1 MFFFRSVYSKCNSL
15 KCTNIHLSVQISIS
29 LLFSN
34 PYLCLKESNSGI
46 FYMKTHII
54 RRALLALGICSA
66 LNMQAQAPHPERIY
80 LSGTGTDYTRTWEFY
95 CSKGQNSGKWKSIE
109 VPSCWELQGFGEYT
123 YGRYYTIKGA
133 KPSDETG
140 IYRYRFLTPD
150 CGKNDRIKLFFD
162 GVMTDA
168 EVRVNGNPAGQ
179 IHQGA
184 FYRFSYDITSLLKAE
199 GENLLEVKVAKQ
211 SANKSVNAAERR
223 ADWWLYG
230 GIYRPV
236 WLEVVPAV
244 SMEHFI
250 LDARADGSL
259 RASVRTTGNAEGH
272 VLAVSIRGLKDG
284 KPLRTLQG
292 KEQVSCPL
300 ATSGRETEFTC
311 KWLDVKVWN
320 TEAPELYVARLEL
333 KDRSGNV
340 IQVREERIGFRT
352 IEFFPQDGIY
362 LNGTRLIVKGINR
375 HSFSVDG
382 GRTTSAAMSRQDAL
396 LIKEMNMN
404 AVRSHYPPDEHF
416 LDMCD
421 SLGLVYIDELSGWH
435 GRYDTE
441 TGARLI
447 REMVERDVN
456 HPSVILWSN
465 GNEGGWNTD
474 NDSLFC
480 KYDKFQRR
488 HVIHPWADFD
498 GLDTHHYP
506 AYLTG
511 VARFTNGYKV
521 FMPTEFMHAM
531 YDQGG
536 GAGLRDF
543 WDRWMTNPMFAGG
556 FIWVFCDE
564 APKRSDRGG
573 VLDSDGSNA
582 PDGVVGPRREKEGS
596 FYAIRS
602 QWSPVQIKP
611 LLITEHFDGSFF
623 ISNEYIYTN
632 LKDCRMT
639 YEVLSCDIPMQGAV
653 SRILARGEVTLP
665 ALSPGETGKARFSL
679 PASFAE
685 GDVLKLEAF
694 DRDGHCICDWSF
706 PIRLV
711 NPYFQRHLAQ
721 VSTGLSGNVVSARNN
736 GKEIVLKSEKVSV
749 TFDAA
754 TGMILRVL
762 SGNTEI
768 PLTNGPVA
776 VGMKMVYQPASSYV
790 RQDSEEAVFC
800 ARYKGGADS
809 IVWRLTSQGLLYMD
823 AVLLNRASGGGG
835 FDDAFMDT
843 EVYNL
848 GLTFSYPERICKGM
862 KWLGRGPYRVWKNRI
877 PGTNYGIWHKD
888 YNNTVTSESYDN
900 LVYPEFKGYHAN
912 MYWATFESDTAPF
925 TVYSR
930 TDGIFYRVFTP
941 EEPKGSAKRT
951 MPEFPEGDIS
961 FLLDI
966 PAICSFKP
974 IEQQGPN
981 SQPGNIRIKKGD
993 EGLRLNLMFDFRKE
1007 N

>member
-1 MFFFRSVYSKCNSL
+1 
-15 KCTNIHLSVQISIS
+15 
-29 LLFSN
+29 
-34 PYLCLKESNSGI
+34 
-46 FYMKTHII
+46 MKTHII

-168 EVRVNGNPAGQ
+168 EVRVNGKPAGQ

-236 WLEVVPAV
+236 WLEVVPDV

-259 RASVRTTGNAEGH
+259 RASVRMAGNAEGH

-300 ATSGRETEFTC
+300 ATSGRETGFTC
-311 KWLDVKVWN
+311 KWSDVKVWN
-320 TEAPELYVARLEL
+320 IEAPELYVARLEL

-623 ISNEYIYTN
+623 VSNEYIYTN

-665 ALSPGETGKARFSL
+665 ALFPGETGKARFSL
-679 PASFAE
+679 PASFVE

-694 DRDGHCICDWSF
+694 DRDGHRICDWSF
-706 PIRLV
+706 PIRLA

-721 VSTGLSGNVVSARNN
+721 VSAGLSGNAVSARNN
-736 GKEIVLKSEKVSV
+736 GREIVLKSEKVSV

-776 VGMKMVYQPASSYV
+776 VGMKMLYQPASSYV

-888 YNNTVTSESYDN
+888 YNNTVTGESYDN

>member
-1 MFFFRSVYSKCNSL
+1 
-15 KCTNIHLSVQISIS
+15 
-29 LLFSN
+29 
-34 PYLCLKESNSGI
+34 
-46 FYMKTHII
+46 MKTHII

-168 EVRVNGNPAGQ
+168 EVWVNGKSAGQ

-184 FYRFSYDITSLLKAE
+184 FYRFSYDITSLLKTE

-244 SMEHFI
+244 SMEYFI

-272 VLAVSIRGLKDG
+272 VLDVSIRGLKDG

-311 KWLDVKVWN
+311 KWSDVKVWN

-474 NDSLFC
+474 NDSLLC

-602 QWSPVQIKP
+602 QWSPIQIKP

-623 ISNEYIYTN
+623 VSNEYIYTN

-694 DRDGHCICDWSF
+694 DRDGHRICDWSF
-706 PIRLV
+706 PIRLA

-721 VSTGLSGNVVSARNN
+721 VSTVLSGNAVSARNN

-776 VGMKMVYQPASSYV
+776 VGMKMLYQPAISYV

-888 YNNTVTSESYDN
+888 YNNTVTGESYDN

-912 MYWATFESDTAPF
+912 MYWATLESDTAPF

>member
-1 MFFFRSVYSKCNSL
+1 
-15 KCTNIHLSVQISIS
+15 
-29 LLFSN
+29 
-34 PYLCLKESNSGI
+34 
-46 FYMKTHII
+46 MKTHII

-236 WLEVVPAV
+236 WLEVVPDV

-259 RASVRTTGNAEGH
+259 RASVRMAGNAEGH

-311 KWLDVKVWN
+311 KWSDVKVWN
-320 TEAPELYVARLEL
+320 IEAPELYVARLEL

-582 PDGVVGPRREKEGS
+582 PDGVVEPRREKEGS

-623 ISNEYIYTN
+623 VSNEYIYTN

-679 PASFAE
+679 PASFVE

-694 DRDGHCICDWSF
+694 DRDGHRICDWSF
-706 PIRLV
+706 PIRLA

-721 VSTGLSGNVVSARNN
+721 VSTGLSGNTVSARNN

-776 VGMKMVYQPASSYV
+776 VGMKMLCQPAISYV

-888 YNNTVTSESYDN
+888 YNNTVTGESYDN

>member
-1 MFFFRSVYSKCNSL
+1 
-15 KCTNIHLSVQISIS
+15 
-29 LLFSN
+29 
-34 PYLCLKESNSGI
+34 
-46 FYMKTHII
+46 MKTHII

-133 KPSDETG
+133 EPSDETG

-184 FYRFSYDITSLLKAE
+184 FYRFSYDITSLLKTE

-236 WLEVVPAV
+236 WLEVVPDV

-259 RASVRTTGNAEGH
+259 RASVRMAGNAEGH

-311 KWLDVKVWN
+311 KWSDVKVWN

-488 HVIHPWADFD
+488 HVIHPWADSD

-623 ISNEYIYTN
+623 VSNEYIYTN

-694 DRDGHCICDWSF
+694 DRDGHRICDWSF
-706 PIRLV
+706 PIRLA

-721 VSTGLSGNVVSARNN
+721 VATGLSGNTVSARNN

-776 VGMKMVYQPASSYV
+776 VGMKMLYQPASSYV

-888 YNNTVTSESYDN
+888 YNNTVTGESYDN

>member
-1 MFFFRSVYSKCNSL
+1 
-15 KCTNIHLSVQISIS
+15 
-29 LLFSN
+29 
-34 PYLCLKESNSGI
+34 
-46 FYMKTHII
+46 MKTHII

-236 WLEVVPAV
+236 WLEVVPDV

-259 RASVRTTGNAEGH
+259 RASVRMAGNAEGH

-300 ATSGRETEFTC
+300 ATSGRETGFTC
-311 KWLDVKVWN
+311 KWSDVKVWN
-320 TEAPELYVARLEL
+320 IEAPELYVARLEL

-623 ISNEYIYTN
+623 VSNEYIYTN

-665 ALSPGETGKARFSL
+665 ALFPGETGKARFSL
-679 PASFAE
+679 PASFVE

-694 DRDGHCICDWSF
+694 DRDGHRICDWSF
-706 PIRLV
+706 PIRLA

-721 VSTGLSGNVVSARNN
+721 VSTGLSGNTVSARNN

-776 VGMKMVYQPASSYV
+776 VGMKMLYQPASSYV

-888 YNNTVTSESYDN
+888 YNNTVTGESYDN

>member
-1 MFFFRSVYSKCNSL
+1 
-15 KCTNIHLSVQISIS
+15 
-29 LLFSN
+29 
-34 PYLCLKESNSGI
+34 
-46 FYMKTHII
+46 
-54 RRALLALGICSA
+54 
-66 LNMQAQAPHPERIY
+66 
-80 LSGTGTDYTRTWEFY
+80 
-95 CSKGQNSGKWKSIE
+95 
-109 VPSCWELQGFGEYT
+109 
-123 YGRYYTIKGA
+123 
-133 KPSDETG
+133 
-140 IYRYRFLTPD
+140 
-150 CGKNDRIKLFFD
+150 
-162 GVMTDA
+162 MTDA

-236 WLEVVPAV
+236 WLEVVPDV

-259 RASVRTTGNAEGH
+259 RASVRMAGNAEGH

-300 ATSGRETEFTC
+300 ATSGRETGFTC
-311 KWLDVKVWN
+311 KWSDVKVWN
-320 TEAPELYVARLEL
+320 IEAPELYVARLEL

-623 ISNEYIYTN
+623 VSNEYIYTN

-679 PASFAE
+679 PASFVE

-694 DRDGHCICDWSF
+694 DRDGHRICDWSF
-706 PIRLV
+706 PIRLA

-721 VSTGLSGNVVSARNN
+721 VSTGLSGNTVSARNN

-776 VGMKMVYQPASSYV
+776 AGMKMLYQPASSYV

-888 YNNTVTSESYDN
+888 YNNTVTGESYDN

>member
-1 MFFFRSVYSKCNSL
+1 
-15 KCTNIHLSVQISIS
+15 
-29 LLFSN
+29 
-34 PYLCLKESNSGI
+34 
-46 FYMKTHII
+46 MKTHII

-168 EVRVNGNPAGQ
+168 EVWVNGKSAGQ

-300 ATSGRETEFTC
+300 ATSGRETEFIC
-311 KWLDVKVWN
+311 KWSDVKVWN

-623 ISNEYIYTN
+623 VSNEYIYTN

-679 PASFAE
+679 LASFAE

-694 DRDGHCICDWSF
+694 DRDGHRICDWSF
-706 PIRLV
+706 PIRLA

-721 VSTGLSGNVVSARNN
+721 VATGLSGNTVSARNN

-776 VGMKMVYQPASSYV
+776 VGMKMLYQPASSYV

-888 YNNTVTSESYDN
+888 YNNTVTGESYDN

>member
-1 MFFFRSVYSKCNSL
+1 
-15 KCTNIHLSVQISIS
+15 
-29 LLFSN
+29 
-34 PYLCLKESNSGI
+34 
-46 FYMKTHII
+46 MKTHII

-259 RASVRTTGNAEGH
+259 RASVRMAGNAEGH

-292 KEQVSCPL
+292 KEQISCTL
-300 ATSGRETEFTC
+300 ASSGRETEFTC
-311 KWLDVKVWN
+311 KWSDVKVWN

-623 ISNEYIYTN
+623 VSNEYIYTN

-706 PIRLV
+706 PIRLA

-721 VSTGLSGNVVSARNN
+721 VSTGLSGNTVSARNN

-776 VGMKMVYQPASSYV
+776 VGMKMLYQPASSYV

-888 YNNTVTSESYDN
+888 YNNTVTGESYDN

-930 TDGIFYRVFTP
+930 MDGIFYRVFTP

>member
-1 MFFFRSVYSKCNSL
+1 
-15 KCTNIHLSVQISIS
+15 
-29 LLFSN
+29 
-34 PYLCLKESNSGI
+34 
-46 FYMKTHII
+46 MKTHII

-236 WLEVVPAV
+236 WLEVVPDV

-259 RASVRTTGNAEGH
+259 RASVRMAGNAEGH

-300 ATSGRETEFTC
+300 ATSGRETGFTC
-311 KWLDVKVWN
+311 KWSDVKVWN

-623 ISNEYIYTN
+623 VSNEYIYTN

-694 DRDGHCICDWSF
+694 DRDGHRICDWSF
-706 PIRLV
+706 PIRLA

-721 VSTGLSGNVVSARNN
+721 VSTGLSGNTVSARNN

-776 VGMKMVYQPASSYV
+776 AGMKMLYQPASSYV

-888 YNNTVTSESYDN
+888 YNNTVTGESYDN

>member
-1 MFFFRSVYSKCNSL
+1 
-15 KCTNIHLSVQISIS
+15 
-29 LLFSN
+29 
-34 PYLCLKESNSGI
+34 
-46 FYMKTHII
+46 MKTHII

-184 FYRFSYDITSLLKAE
+184 FYRFSYDITSLLKTE

-236 WLEVVPAV
+236 WLEVVPDV

-259 RASVRTTGNAEGH
+259 RASVRMAGNAEGH

-311 KWLDVKVWN
+311 KWSDVKVWN

-564 APKRSDRGG
+564 ALKRSDRGG

-623 ISNEYIYTN
+623 VSNEYIYTN

-694 DRDGHCICDWSF
+694 DRDGHRICDWSF
-706 PIRLV
+706 PIRLA

-721 VSTGLSGNVVSARNN
+721 VSAGLSGNAVSARNN
-736 GKEIVLKSEKVSV
+736 GREIVLKSEKVSV

-754 TGMILRVL
+754 TGMILCVL

-776 VGMKMVYQPASSYV
+776 VGMKMLYQPASSYV

-877 PGTNYGIWHKD
+877 SGTNYGIWHKD
-888 YNNTVTSESYDN
+888 YNNTVTGESYDN

>member
-1 MFFFRSVYSKCNSL
+1 
-15 KCTNIHLSVQISIS
+15 
-29 LLFSN
+29 
-34 PYLCLKESNSGI
+34 
-46 FYMKTHII
+46 MKTYII

-236 WLEVVPAV
+236 WLEVVPDV

-259 RASVRTTGNAEGH
+259 RASVRMAGNAEGH

-311 KWLDVKVWN
+311 KWSDVKVWN
-320 TEAPELYVARLEL
+320 IEAPELYVARLEL

-623 ISNEYIYTN
+623 VSNEYIYTN

-694 DRDGHCICDWSF
+694 DRDGHRICDWSF
-706 PIRLV
+706 PIRLA

-721 VSTGLSGNVVSARNN
+721 VSTGLSGNTVSARNN

-776 VGMKMVYQPASSYV
+776 VGMKMLYQPASSYV

-888 YNNTVTSESYDN
+888 YNNTVTGESYDN

>member
-1 MFFFRSVYSKCNSL
+1 
-15 KCTNIHLSVQISIS
+15 
-29 LLFSN
+29 
-34 PYLCLKESNSGI
+34 
-46 FYMKTHII
+46 MKTHII

-168 EVRVNGNPAGQ
+168 EVWVNGKSAGQ

-259 RASVRTTGNAEGH
+259 RASVRMAGNAEGH

-292 KEQVSCPL
+292 KEQISCTL
-300 ATSGRETEFTC
+300 ASSGRETEFTC
-311 KWLDVKVWN
+311 KWSDVKVWN

-382 GRTTSAAMSRQDAL
+382 GRTTSATMSRQDAL

-721 VSTGLSGNVVSARNN
+721 VSTGLSGNAVSARNN

-776 VGMKMVYQPASSYV
+776 VGMKMLYQPAISYV

-888 YNNTVTSESYDN
+888 YNNTVTGESYDN
-900 LVYPEFKGYHAN
+900 LIYPEFKGYHAN

>member
-1 MFFFRSVYSKCNSL
+1 
-15 KCTNIHLSVQISIS
+15 
-29 LLFSN
+29 
-34 PYLCLKESNSGI
+34 
-46 FYMKTHII
+46 
-54 RRALLALGICSA
+54 
-66 LNMQAQAPHPERIY
+66 
-80 LSGTGTDYTRTWEFY
+80 
-95 CSKGQNSGKWKSIE
+95 
-109 VPSCWELQGFGEYT
+109 
-123 YGRYYTIKGA
+123 
-133 KPSDETG
+133 
-140 IYRYRFLTPD
+140 
-150 CGKNDRIKLFFD
+150 
-162 GVMTDA
+162 
-168 EVRVNGNPAGQ
+168 
-179 IHQGA
+179 
-184 FYRFSYDITSLLKAE
+184 
-199 GENLLEVKVAKQ
+199 
-211 SANKSVNAAERR
+211 
-223 ADWWLYG
+223 
-230 GIYRPV
+230 
-236 WLEVVPAV
+236 
-244 SMEHFI
+244 
-250 LDARADGSL
+250 
-259 RASVRTTGNAEGH
+259 
-272 VLAVSIRGLKDG
+272 
-284 KPLRTLQG
+284 
-292 KEQVSCPL
+292 
-300 ATSGRETEFTC
+300 
-311 KWLDVKVWN
+311 
-320 TEAPELYVARLEL
+320 
-333 KDRSGNV
+333 
-340 IQVREERIGFRT
+340 
-352 IEFFPQDGIY
+352 
-362 LNGTRLIVKGINR
+362 
-375 HSFSVDG
+375 
-382 GRTTSAAMSRQDAL
+382 MSRQDAL

-623 ISNEYIYTN
+623 VSNEYIYTN

-694 DRDGHCICDWSF
+694 DRDGHRICDWSF
-706 PIRLV
+706 PIRLA

-721 VSTGLSGNVVSARNN
+721 LSTGLSGNTVSACNN

-749 TFDAA
+749 TFDAT

-790 RQDSEEAVFC
+790 RQDSEEAVFVP
-800 ARYKGGADS
+800 ATREEP
-809 IVWRLTSQGLLYMD
+809 IRL
-823 AVLLNRASGGGG
+823 SGGLPLR
-835 FDDAFMDT
+835 D
-843 EVYNL
+843 
-848 GLTFSYPERICKGM
+848 C
-862 KWLGRGPYRVWKNRI
+862 
-877 PGTNYGIWHKD
+877 
-888 YNNTVTSESYDN
+888 
-900 LVYPEFKGYHAN
+900 
-912 MYWATFESDTAPF
+912 F
-925 TVYSR
+925 TWMRY
-930 TDGIFYRVFTP
+930 
-941 EEPKGSAKRT
+941 
-951 MPEFPEGDIS
+951 
-961 FLLDI
+961 
-966 PAICSFKP
+966 C
-974 IEQQGPN
+974 
-981 SQPGNIRIKKGD
+981 
-993 EGLRLNLMFDFRKE
+993 
-1007 N
+1007 

>member
-1 MFFFRSVYSKCNSL
+1 
-15 KCTNIHLSVQISIS
+15 
-29 LLFSN
+29 
-34 PYLCLKESNSGI
+34 
-46 FYMKTHII
+46 MKTHII

-236 WLEVVPAV
+236 WLEVVPDV

-259 RASVRTTGNAEGH
+259 RASVRMAGNAEGH

-300 ATSGRETEFTC
+300 ATSGRETGFTC
-311 KWLDVKVWN
+311 KWSDVKVWN
-320 TEAPELYVARLEL
+320 IEAPELYVARLEL

-506 AYLTG
+506 TYLTG

-623 ISNEYIYTN
+623 VSNEYIYTN

-679 PASFAE
+679 PASFVE

-694 DRDGHCICDWSF
+694 DRDGHRICDWSF
-706 PIRLV
+706 PIRLA

-721 VSTGLSGNVVSARNN
+721 VSTGLSGNTVSARNN

-776 VGMKMVYQPASSYV
+776 AGMKMLYQPASSYV

-888 YNNTVTSESYDN
+888 YNNTVTGESYDN

>member
-1 MFFFRSVYSKCNSL
+1 
-15 KCTNIHLSVQISIS
+15 
-29 LLFSN
+29 
-34 PYLCLKESNSGI
+34 
-46 FYMKTHII
+46 MKTHII

-150 CGKNDRIKLFFD
+150 CEKNDRIKLFFD

-168 EVRVNGNPAGQ
+168 EVWVNGKSAGQ

-184 FYRFSYDITSLLKAE
+184 FYRFSYDITSLLKTE

-272 VLAVSIRGLKDG
+272 MLVVSIRGLKDG

-311 KWLDVKVWN
+311 KWSDVKVWN

-623 ISNEYIYTN
+623 VSNEYIYTN

-665 ALSPGETGKARFSL
+665 DLSPGETGKARFSL

-694 DRDGHCICDWSF
+694 DRDGHRICDWSF
-706 PIRLV
+706 PIRLA

-721 VSTGLSGNVVSARNN
+721 VSTGLSGNTVSACNN

-776 VGMKMVYQPASSYV
+776 VGMKMLYQPASSYV
-790 RQDSEEAVFC
+790 RQDSEEAVFS

-888 YNNTVTSESYDN
+888 YNNTVTGESYDN

>member
-1 MFFFRSVYSKCNSL
+1 
-15 KCTNIHLSVQISIS
+15 
-29 LLFSN
+29 
-34 PYLCLKESNSGI
+34 
-46 FYMKTHII
+46 MKTHII

-236 WLEVVPAV
+236 WLEVVPDV

-259 RASVRTTGNAEGH
+259 RASVRMAGNAEGH

-300 ATSGRETEFTC
+300 ATSGRETGFTC
-311 KWLDVKVWN
+311 KWSDVKVWN
-320 TEAPELYVARLEL
+320 IEAPELYVARLEL

-573 VLDSDGSNA
+573 VLDSDGLNA

-623 ISNEYIYTN
+623 VSNEYIYTN

-694 DRDGHCICDWSF
+694 DRDGHRICDWSF
-706 PIRLV
+706 PIRLA

-721 VSTGLSGNVVSARNN
+721 VSTGLSGNTVSARNN

-776 VGMKMVYQPASSYV
+776 VGMKMLYQPASSYV

-888 YNNTVTSESYDN
+888 YNNTVTGESYDN

>member
-1 MFFFRSVYSKCNSL
+1 
-15 KCTNIHLSVQISIS
+15 
-29 LLFSN
+29 
-34 PYLCLKESNSGI
+34 
-46 FYMKTHII
+46 MKTHII

-259 RASVRTTGNAEGH
+259 RASVRMAGNAEGH

-311 KWLDVKVWN
+311 KWSDVKVWN
-320 TEAPELYVARLEL
+320 IEAPELYVARLEL

-623 ISNEYIYTN
+623 VSNEYIYTN

-694 DRDGHCICDWSF
+694 DRDGHRICDWSF
-706 PIRLV
+706 PIRLA

-721 VSTGLSGNVVSARNN
+721 VSTGLSGNTVSARNN

-776 VGMKMVYQPASSYV
+776 VGMKMLYQPASSYV

-888 YNNTVTSESYDN
+888 YNNTVTGESYDN

>member
-1 MFFFRSVYSKCNSL
+1 
-15 KCTNIHLSVQISIS
+15 
-29 LLFSN
+29 
-34 PYLCLKESNSGI
+34 
-46 FYMKTHII
+46 MKTHII

-223 ADWWLYG
+223 TDWWLYG

-236 WLEVVPAV
+236 WLEVVPDV

-259 RASVRTTGNAEGH
+259 RASVRMAGNAEGH

-300 ATSGRETEFTC
+300 ATSGRETGFTC
-311 KWLDVKVWN
+311 KWSDVKVWN
-320 TEAPELYVARLEL
+320 IEAPELYVARLEL

-623 ISNEYIYTN
+623 VSNEYIYTN

-706 PIRLV
+706 PIRLA

-721 VSTGLSGNVVSARNN
+721 VSTGLSGNTVSARNN

-776 VGMKMVYQPASSYV
+776 VGMKMLYQPASSYV

-888 YNNTVTSESYDN
+888 YNNTVTGESYDN

>member
-1 MFFFRSVYSKCNSL
+1 
-15 KCTNIHLSVQISIS
+15 
-29 LLFSN
+29 
-34 PYLCLKESNSGI
+34 
-46 FYMKTHII
+46 MKTHII

-150 CGKNDRIKLFFD
+150 CEKNDRIKLFFD

-168 EVRVNGNPAGQ
+168 EVWVNGKSAGQ

-259 RASVRTTGNAEGH
+259 RASVRMAGNAKGH
-272 VLAVSIRGLKDG
+272 VLAVSIRELKDG

-300 ATSGRETEFTC
+300 ATSGRETEFTS
-311 KWLDVKVWN
+311 KWSDVKVWN

-623 ISNEYIYTN
+623 VSNEYIYTN

-653 SRILARGEVTLP
+653 PRILSRGEVTLP

-694 DRDGHCICDWSF
+694 DRDGHRICDWSF
-706 PIRLV
+706 PIRLA

-721 VSTGLSGNVVSARNN
+721 VSTGLSGNAVSARNN

-776 VGMKMVYQPASSYV
+776 VGMKMLYQPASSYV

-888 YNNTVTSESYDN
+888 CNNTVTGESYDN

>member
-1 MFFFRSVYSKCNSL
+1 
-15 KCTNIHLSVQISIS
+15 
-29 LLFSN
+29 
-34 PYLCLKESNSGI
+34 
-46 FYMKTHII
+46 MKTHII

-236 WLEVVPAV
+236 WLEVVPDV

-259 RASVRTTGNAEGH
+259 RASVRMAGNAEGH

-311 KWLDVKVWN
+311 KWSDVKVWN
-320 TEAPELYVARLEL
+320 IEAPELYVARLEL

-564 APKRSDRGG
+564 ASKRSDRGG

-623 ISNEYIYTN
+623 VSNEYIYTN

-694 DRDGHCICDWSF
+694 DRDGHRICDWSF
-706 PIRLV
+706 PIRLA

-721 VSTGLSGNVVSARNN
+721 VSTGLSGNTVSARNN

-776 VGMKMVYQPASSYV
+776 VGMKMLYQPASSYV

-888 YNNTVTSESYDN
+888 YNNTVTGESYDN

>member
-1 MFFFRSVYSKCNSL
+1 
-15 KCTNIHLSVQISIS
+15 
-29 LLFSN
+29 
-34 PYLCLKESNSGI
+34 
-46 FYMKTHII
+46 MKTHII

-95 CSKGQNSGKWKSIE
+95 CFKGQNSGKWKSIE

-236 WLEVVPAV
+236 WLEVVPDV

-259 RASVRTTGNAEGH
+259 RASVRMAGNAEGH

-311 KWLDVKVWN
+311 KWSDVKVWN
-320 TEAPELYVARLEL
+320 IEAPELYVARLEL

-623 ISNEYIYTN
+623 VSNEYIYTN

-694 DRDGHCICDWSF
+694 DRDGHRICDWSF
-706 PIRLV
+706 PIRLA

-721 VSTGLSGNVVSARNN
+721 VSTGLSGNTVSARNN

-776 VGMKMVYQPASSYV
+776 VGMKMLYQPASSYV

-888 YNNTVTSESYDN
+888 YNNTVTGESYDN

>member
-1 MFFFRSVYSKCNSL
+1 
-15 KCTNIHLSVQISIS
+15 
-29 LLFSN
+29 
-34 PYLCLKESNSGI
+34 
-46 FYMKTHII
+46 MKTHII

-80 LSGTGTDYTRTWEFY
+80 LSGTGTDYTRIWEFY

-168 EVRVNGNPAGQ
+168 EVRVNGKPAGQ

-259 RASVRTTGNAEGH
+259 RASVRMAGNAEGH

-300 ATSGRETEFTC
+300 ATSGRETGFTC
-311 KWLDVKVWN
+311 KWSDVKVWN
-320 TEAPELYVARLEL
+320 IEAPELYVARLEL
-333 KDRSGNV
+333 KDRSGNI

-506 AYLTG
+506 TYLTG

-623 ISNEYIYTN
+623 VSNEYIYTN

-665 ALSPGETGKARFSL
+665 ALFPGETGKARFSL
-679 PASFAE
+679 PASFVE

-694 DRDGHCICDWSF
+694 DRDGHRICDWSF
-706 PIRLV
+706 PIRLA

-721 VSTGLSGNVVSARNN
+721 VSTGLSGNTVSARNN

-754 TGMILRVL
+754 TGMILCVL

-776 VGMKMVYQPASSYV
+776 VGMKMLYQPASSYV

-888 YNNTVTSESYDN
+888 YNNTVTGESYDN

>member
-1 MFFFRSVYSKCNSL
+1 
-15 KCTNIHLSVQISIS
+15 
-29 LLFSN
+29 
-34 PYLCLKESNSGI
+34 
-46 FYMKTHII
+46 MKTHII

-150 CGKNDRIKLFFD
+150 CEKNDRIKLFFD

-168 EVRVNGNPAGQ
+168 EVWVNGKSAGQ

-272 VLAVSIRGLKDG
+272 VLAVSIRELKDG

-300 ATSGRETEFTC
+300 ATFGRETEFTS
-311 KWLDVKVWN
+311 KWSDVKVWN

-623 ISNEYIYTN
+623 VSNEYIYTN

-685 GDVLKLEAF
+685 GDVLKLKAF
-694 DRDGHCICDWSF
+694 DRDGHRICDWSF
-706 PIRLV
+706 PIRLA

-721 VSTGLSGNVVSARNN
+721 VSTGLSGNTVSARNN

-776 VGMKMVYQPASSYV
+776 VGMKMLYQPASSYV

-888 YNNTVTSESYDN
+888 YNNTVTGESYDN

>member
-1 MFFFRSVYSKCNSL
+1 
-15 KCTNIHLSVQISIS
+15 
-29 LLFSN
+29 
-34 PYLCLKESNSGI
+34 
-46 FYMKTHII
+46 MKTHII

-80 LSGTGTDYTRTWEFY
+80 LSGTGTDYIRTWEFY

-150 CGKNDRIKLFFD
+150 CGKTDRVKLFFD

-168 EVRVNGNPAGQ
+168 EVWVNGKSAGQ

-259 RASVRTTGNAEGH
+259 RASVRMAGNAEGH

-311 KWLDVKVWN
+311 KWSDVKVWN

-441 TGARLI
+441 TGARLV

-543 WDRWMTNPMFAGG
+543 WDRWMMNPMFAGG

-694 DRDGHCICDWSF
+694 DRDGHRICDWSF
-706 PIRLV
+706 PIRLA

-721 VSTGLSGNVVSARNN
+721 VSAGLSGNVVSARNN
-736 GKEIVLKSEKVSV
+736 GREIVLKSEKVSV

-888 YNNTVTSESYDN
+888 YNNTVTGESYDN

>member
-1 MFFFRSVYSKCNSL
+1 MNF
-15 KCTNIHLSVQISIS
+15 HLSVQISIS

-66 LNMQAQAPHPERIY
+66 LNMQAQAPHPERLY

-150 CGKNDRIKLFFD
+150 YGKTDRVKLFFD

-168 EVRVNGNPAGQ
+168 EVWVNGKSAGQ

-259 RASVRTTGNAEGH
+259 RASVRMAGNAEGH

-311 KWLDVKVWN
+311 KWSDVKVWN
-320 TEAPELYVARLEL
+320 IEAPELYVARLEL

-582 PDGVVGPRREKEGS
+582 PDGVVGPHREKEGS

-602 QWSPVQIKP
+602 QWSPIQIKP

-623 ISNEYIYTN
+623 VSNEYIYTN

-694 DRDGHCICDWSF
+694 DRDGHRICDWSF
-706 PIRLV
+706 PIRLA

-721 VSTGLSGNVVSARNN
+721 VSTVLSGNAVSARNN

-776 VGMKMVYQPASSYV
+776 VGMKMLYQPAISYV

-888 YNNTVTSESYDN
+888 YNNTVTGESYDN

-912 MYWATFESDTAPF
+912 MYWATLESDTAPF

>member
-1 MFFFRSVYSKCNSL
+1 
-15 KCTNIHLSVQISIS
+15 
-29 LLFSN
+29 
-34 PYLCLKESNSGI
+34 
-46 FYMKTHII
+46 MKTHII

-150 CGKNDRIKLFFD
+150 CEKNDRIKLFFD

-168 EVRVNGNPAGQ
+168 EVWVNGKSAGQ

-244 SMEHFI
+244 SVEHFI

-259 RASVRTTGNAEGH
+259 RASVRMAGNAKGH

-311 KWLDVKVWN
+311 KWSDVKVWN

-623 ISNEYIYTN
+623 VSNEYIYTN

-694 DRDGHCICDWSF
+694 DRDGHRICDWSF
-706 PIRLV
+706 PIRLA

-721 VSTGLSGNVVSARNN
+721 VSTGLSGNTVSARNN

-776 VGMKMVYQPASSYV
+776 VGMKMLYQPASSYV

-877 PGTNYGIWHKD
+877 SGTNYGIWHKD
-888 YNNTVTSESYDN
+888 YNNTVTGESYDN
-900 LVYPEFKGYHAN
+900 LIYPEFKGYHAN

>member
-1 MFFFRSVYSKCNSL
+1 
-15 KCTNIHLSVQISIS
+15 
-29 LLFSN
+29 
-34 PYLCLKESNSGI
+34 
-46 FYMKTHII
+46 MKTHII

-168 EVRVNGNPAGQ
+168 EVRVNGKSAGQ

-272 VLAVSIRGLKDG
+272 VLAVSIRELKDG

-300 ATSGRETEFTC
+300 ATFGRETEFTS
-311 KWLDVKVWN
+311 KWSDVKVWN

-623 ISNEYIYTN
+623 VSNEYIYTN
-632 LKDCRMT
+632 LKDCWMT

-694 DRDGHCICDWSF
+694 DRDGHRICDWSF
-706 PIRLV
+706 PIRLA

-721 VSTGLSGNVVSARNN
+721 VSTGLSGNTVSARNN

-776 VGMKMVYQPASSYV
+776 VGMKMLCQPAISYV

-888 YNNTVTSESYDN
+888 YNNTVTGESYDN

>member
-1 MFFFRSVYSKCNSL
+1 
-15 KCTNIHLSVQISIS
+15 
-29 LLFSN
+29 
-34 PYLCLKESNSGI
+34 
-46 FYMKTHII
+46 MKTHII

-236 WLEVVPAV
+236 WLEVVPDV

-259 RASVRTTGNAEGH
+259 RASVRMAGNAEGH

-311 KWLDVKVWN
+311 KWSDVKVWN
-320 TEAPELYVARLEL
+320 IEAPELYVARLEL

-421 SLGLVYIDELSGWH
+421 SLGLAYIDELSGWH

-441 TGARLI
+441 TGARLV

-623 ISNEYIYTN
+623 VSNEYIYTN

-694 DRDGHCICDWSF
+694 DRDGHRICDWSF
-706 PIRLV
+706 PIRLA

-721 VSTGLSGNVVSARNN
+721 VATGLSGNTVSARNN

-776 VGMKMVYQPASSYV
+776 VGMKMLYQPASSYV

-888 YNNTVTSESYDN
+888 YNNTVTGESYDN

>member
-1 MFFFRSVYSKCNSL
+1 
-15 KCTNIHLSVQISIS
+15 
-29 LLFSN
+29 
-34 PYLCLKESNSGI
+34 
-46 FYMKTHII
+46 MKTHII

-150 CGKNDRIKLFFD
+150 CEKNDRIKLFFD

-168 EVRVNGNPAGQ
+168 EVWVNGKSAGQ

-272 VLAVSIRGLKDG
+272 VLAVSIRELKDG

-300 ATSGRETEFTC
+300 ATFGRETEFTS
-311 KWLDVKVWN
+311 KWSDVKVWN

-623 ISNEYIYTN
+623 VSNEYIYTN

-694 DRDGHCICDWSF
+694 DRDGHRICDWSF
-706 PIRLV
+706 PIRLA

-721 VSTGLSGNVVSARNN
+721 VSTGLSGNTVSARNN

-776 VGMKMVYQPASSYV
+776 VGMKMLCQPAISYV

-888 YNNTVTSESYDN
+888 YNNTVTGESYDN

-981 SQPGNIRIKKGD
+981 SQSGNIRIKKGD

>member
-1 MFFFRSVYSKCNSL
+1 
-15 KCTNIHLSVQISIS
+15 
-29 LLFSN
+29 
-34 PYLCLKESNSGI
+34 
-46 FYMKTHII
+46 MKTHII

-168 EVRVNGNPAGQ
+168 EVRVNGKPAGQ

-236 WLEVVPAV
+236 WLEVVPDV

-259 RASVRTTGNAEGH
+259 RASVRMAGNAEGH

-300 ATSGRETEFTC
+300 ATSGRETGFTC
-311 KWLDVKVWN
+311 KWSDVKVWN
-320 TEAPELYVARLEL
+320 IEAPELYVARLEL

-623 ISNEYIYTN
+623 VSNEYIYTN

-679 PASFAE
+679 PASFVE

-694 DRDGHCICDWSF
+694 DRDGHRICDWSF
-706 PIRLV
+706 PIRLA

-721 VSTGLSGNVVSARNN
+721 VSTGLSGNTVSARNN

-776 VGMKMVYQPASSYV
+776 VGMKMLYQPASSYV

-888 YNNTVTSESYDN
+888 YNNTVTGESYDN

>member
-1 MFFFRSVYSKCNSL
+1 
-15 KCTNIHLSVQISIS
+15 
-29 LLFSN
+29 
-34 PYLCLKESNSGI
+34 
-46 FYMKTHII
+46 MKTHII

-236 WLEVVPAV
+236 WLEVVPDV

-259 RASVRTTGNAEGH
+259 RASVRMAGNAEGH

-300 ATSGRETEFTC
+300 ATSGRETGFTC
-311 KWLDVKVWN
+311 KWSDVKVWN
-320 TEAPELYVARLEL
+320 IEAPELYVARLEL

-623 ISNEYIYTN
+623 VSNEYIYTN

-721 VSTGLSGNVVSARNN
+721 VSTGLSGNTVSARNN

-776 VGMKMVYQPASSYV
+776 VGMKMLYQPASSYV
-790 RQDSEEAVFC
+790 CQDSEEAVFC

-848 GLTFSYPERICKGM
+848 GLTFYYPERICKGM

-888 YNNTVTSESYDN
+888 YNNTVTGESYDN

>member
-1 MFFFRSVYSKCNSL
+1 
-15 KCTNIHLSVQISIS
+15 
-29 LLFSN
+29 
-34 PYLCLKESNSGI
+34 
-46 FYMKTHII
+46 MKTHII

-150 CGKNDRIKLFFD
+150 CEKNDRIKLFFD

-168 EVRVNGNPAGQ
+168 EVWVNGKSAGQ

-311 KWLDVKVWN
+311 KWSDVKVWN
-320 TEAPELYVARLEL
+320 IEAPELYVARLEL

-447 REMVERDVN
+447 RE
-456 HPSVILWSN
+456 W
-465 GNEGGWNTD
+465 
-474 NDSLFC
+474 
-480 KYDKFQRR
+480 
-488 HVIHPWADFD
+488 
-498 GLDTHHYP
+498 
-506 AYLTG
+506 
-511 VARFTNGYKV
+511 
-521 FMPTEFMHAM
+521 
-531 YDQGG
+531 
-536 GAGLRDF
+536 
-543 WDRWMTNPMFAGG
+543 
-556 FIWVFCDE
+556 
-564 APKRSDRGG
+564 
-573 VLDSDGSNA
+573 
-582 PDGVVGPRREKEGS
+582 
-596 FYAIRS
+596 
-602 QWSPVQIKP
+602 
-611 LLITEHFDGSFF
+611 
-623 ISNEYIYTN
+623 
-632 LKDCRMT
+632 
-639 YEVLSCDIPMQGAV
+639 
-653 SRILARGEVTLP
+653 
-665 ALSPGETGKARFSL
+665 
-679 PASFAE
+679 
-685 GDVLKLEAF
+685 
-694 DRDGHCICDWSF
+694 
-706 PIRLV
+706 
-711 NPYFQRHLAQ
+711 
-721 VSTGLSGNVVSARNN
+721 
-736 GKEIVLKSEKVSV
+736 
-749 TFDAA
+749 
-754 TGMILRVL
+754 
-762 SGNTEI
+762 
-768 PLTNGPVA
+768 
-776 VGMKMVYQPASSYV
+776 
-790 RQDSEEAVFC
+790 
-800 ARYKGGADS
+800 
-809 IVWRLTSQGLLYMD
+809 
-823 AVLLNRASGGGG
+823 
-835 FDDAFMDT
+835 
-843 EVYNL
+843 
-848 GLTFSYPERICKGM
+848 
-862 KWLGRGPYRVWKNRI
+862 
-877 PGTNYGIWHKD
+877 
-888 YNNTVTSESYDN
+888 
-900 LVYPEFKGYHAN
+900 
-912 MYWATFESDTAPF
+912 
-925 TVYSR
+925 
-930 TDGIFYRVFTP
+930 
-941 EEPKGSAKRT
+941 
-951 MPEFPEGDIS
+951 
-961 FLLDI
+961 
-966 PAICSFKP
+966 
-974 IEQQGPN
+974 
-981 SQPGNIRIKKGD
+981 
-993 EGLRLNLMFDFRKE
+993 
-1007 N
+1007 

>member
-1 MFFFRSVYSKCNSL
+1 
-15 KCTNIHLSVQISIS
+15 
-29 LLFSN
+29 
-34 PYLCLKESNSGI
+34 
-46 FYMKTHII
+46 MKTHII

-150 CGKNDRIKLFFD
+150 CGKNDRVKLFFD

-259 RASVRTTGNAEGH
+259 RASVRTAGNAEGH

-311 KWLDVKVWN
+311 KWSDVKVWN

-333 KDRSGNV
+333 KDCSGNV

-623 ISNEYIYTN
+623 VSNEYIYTN

-639 YEVLSCDIPMQGAV
+639 YEVLSCDIPIQGAV

-694 DRDGHCICDWSF
+694 DRDGHRICDWSF
-706 PIRLV
+706 PIRLA

-721 VSTGLSGNVVSARNN
+721 LSTGLSGNTVSACNN

-776 VGMKMVYQPASSYV
+776 VGMKMLYQPASSYV

-877 PGTNYGIWHKD
+877 SGTNYGIWHKD
-888 YNNTVTSESYDN
+888 YNNTVTGESYDN

>member
-1 MFFFRSVYSKCNSL
+1 
-15 KCTNIHLSVQISIS
+15 
-29 LLFSN
+29 
-34 PYLCLKESNSGI
+34 
-46 FYMKTHII
+46 MKTHII

-184 FYRFSYDITSLLKAE
+184 FYRFSYDITSLLKTE

-236 WLEVVPAV
+236 WLEVVPDV

-259 RASVRTTGNAEGH
+259 RASVRTAGNAEGH

-311 KWLDVKVWN
+311 KWSDVKVWN

-623 ISNEYIYTN
+623 VSNEYIYTN

-694 DRDGHCICDWSF
+694 DRDGHRICDWSF
-706 PIRLV
+706 PIRLA

-721 VSTGLSGNVVSARNN
+721 VSTGLSGNTVSARNN

-776 VGMKMVYQPASSYV
+776 VGMKMLYQPASSYV

-888 YNNTVTSESYDN
+888 YNNTVTGESYDN

>member
-1 MFFFRSVYSKCNSL
+1 
-15 KCTNIHLSVQISIS
+15 
-29 LLFSN
+29 
-34 PYLCLKESNSGI
+34 
-46 FYMKTHII
+46 MKTHII

-150 CGKNDRIKLFFD
+150 CEKNDRIKLFFD

-168 EVRVNGNPAGQ
+168 EVWVNGKSAGQ

-272 VLAVSIRGLKDG
+272 VLAVSIRELKDG

-300 ATSGRETEFTC
+300 ATFGRETEFTS
-311 KWLDVKVWN
+311 KWSDVKVWN

-623 ISNEYIYTN
+623 VSNEYIYTN

-694 DRDGHCICDWSF
+694 DRDGHRICDWSF
-706 PIRLV
+706 PIRLA

-721 VSTGLSGNVVSARNN
+721 VSTGLSGNTVSARNN

-776 VGMKMVYQPASSYV
+776 VGMKMLCQPAISYV

-888 YNNTVTSESYDN
+888 YNNTVTGESYDN

-951 MPEFPEGDIS
+951 MPEFPKGDIS

>member
-1 MFFFRSVYSKCNSL
+1 
-15 KCTNIHLSVQISIS
+15 
-29 LLFSN
+29 
-34 PYLCLKESNSGI
+34 
-46 FYMKTHII
+46 MKTHII

-236 WLEVVPAV
+236 WLEVVPDV

-259 RASVRTTGNAEGH
+259 RASVRMAGNAEGH

-311 KWLDVKVWN
+311 KWSDVKVWN

-623 ISNEYIYTN
+623 VSNEYIYTN

-694 DRDGHCICDWSF
+694 DRDGHRICDWSF
-706 PIRLV
+706 PIRLA

-721 VSTGLSGNVVSARNN
+721 VSTGLSGNTVSARNN

-776 VGMKMVYQPASSYV
+776 VGMKMLYQPASSYV

-888 YNNTVTSESYDN
+888 YNNTVTGESYDN

>member
-1 MFFFRSVYSKCNSL
+1 
-15 KCTNIHLSVQISIS
+15 
-29 LLFSN
+29 
-34 PYLCLKESNSGI
+34 
-46 FYMKTHII
+46 MKTHII

-95 CSKGQNSGKWKSIE
+95 CSKGQNSGKWKSIV

-150 CGKNDRIKLFFD
+150 CEKNDRIKLFFD

-168 EVRVNGNPAGQ
+168 EVWVNGKSAGQ

-272 VLAVSIRGLKDG
+272 VLAVSIRELKDG

-300 ATSGRETEFTC
+300 ATFGRETEFTS
-311 KWLDVKVWN
+311 KWSDVKVWN

-623 ISNEYIYTN
+623 VSNEYIYTN

-694 DRDGHCICDWSF
+694 DRDGHRICDWSF
-706 PIRLV
+706 PIRLA

-721 VSTGLSGNVVSARNN
+721 VSTGLSGNTVSARNN

-776 VGMKMVYQPASSYV
+776 VGMKMLCQPAISYV

-888 YNNTVTSESYDN
+888 YNNTVTGESYDN